1 MSQIR
6 PKDFK
11 NLIERYKEHFVLNT
25 NERDSW
31 CLYLNTQ
38 KYGEEGKSV
47 QLMAYTPANGKVDY
61 TDLCYGIHATGTF
74 KYESYYRTNS
84 TKDFK
89 IVEDYLIR
97 LVAFLNMTVKMKD
110 MYSKELKEELS
121 KKKISEIGK
130 DFEND

>member
-11 NLIERYKEHFVLNT
+11 NLIESYKEHFVLNT

-38 KYGEEGKSV
+38 KYGVEGKSV
-47 QLMAYTPANGKVDY
+47 QLMSYTPANGNVDY
-61 TDLCYGIHATGTF
+61 ADLYYGIHNDTF
-74 KYESYYRTNS
+74 KYSSFYRNVT

-89 IVEDYLIR
+89 VIEDHLIR
-97 LVAFLNMTVKMKD
+97 LIAFLNMTVQMKD
-110 MYSKELKEELS
+110 VYSKELKEELS
-121 KKKISEIGK
+121 KKKILEIEE
-130 DFEND
+130 DFV

>member
-25 NERDSW
+25 KERDSW
-31 CLYLNTQ
+31 NLYLNTT
-38 KYGEEGKSV
+38 KYGVEGKSV
-47 QLMAYTPANGKVDY
+47 LLMSYTPANGNVDY
-61 TDLCYGIHATGTF
+61 ADLYYGISGTGTF
-74 KYESYYRTNS
+74 KYETFFPGAI

-89 IVEDYLIR
+89 VIEDYLMR
-97 LVAFLNMTVKMKD
+97 LVAFINTSVQMKA

-121 KKKISEIGK
+121 KKKIVEIGQ
-130 DFEND
+130 DFV